1 MDSVVLVSFS
11 FSLILPLPPLPMEQL
26 SFSQLSTLRGQFS
39 EPPPST
45 RIILTSGFE
54 FLPDL
59 ITLVR
64 KHCFSGLKSE
74 NPYHLLSDLE
84 RLCLLF
90 VNPNMIQDTLMWKL
104 FPYSRI
110 GKAEQ
115 WYTYNVGS
123 VNDSWDELRDNFCL
137 KFFPS

>member
-1 MDSVVLVSFS
+1 MFFISS
-11 FSLILPLPPLPMEQL
+11 ILPWPLLPMEQL

-64 KHCFSGLKSE
+64 KHYFFELESE
-74 NPYHLLSDLE
+74 NPYTHLSDFE
-84 RLCLLF
+84 RLCSF
-90 VNPNMIQDTLMWKL
+90 FDTQSMTQDTLKYDTGSIHVFWEWRCYFRHL
-104 FPYSRI
+104 SSSQQQSYSPVPHRANWI
-110 GKAEQ
+110 
-115 WYTYNVGS
+115 YF
-123 VNDSWDELRDNFCL
+123 D
-137 KFFPS
+137 